1 MYACICARVL
11 DRELRAVIR
20 CGART
25 EDAVGEACG
34 AGAGCGSCLDRIHKL
49 IKEQAAADT
58 LVSLPQ

>member
-1 MYACICARVL
+1 MYACICARVPEC
-11 DRELRAVIR
+11 ELRAVIR

-49 IKEQAAADT
+49 IQEEHVADT